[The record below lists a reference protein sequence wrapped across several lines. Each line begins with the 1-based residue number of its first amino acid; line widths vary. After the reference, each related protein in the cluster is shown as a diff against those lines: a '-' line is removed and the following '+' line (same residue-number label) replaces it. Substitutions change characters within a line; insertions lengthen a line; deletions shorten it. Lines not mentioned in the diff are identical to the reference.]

1 MSSGCAR
8 VTMSAK
14 GYTLSRRRAWHSEDP
29 NPNPI
34 LPTGQPLITESSQYL
49 CMCVCVCI
57 REGACTRAHASE
69 HAYLHMIVCMHAC
82 MCVYACIYAIFP
94 ILSIKFFNSCVNCN
108 SCYFYW
114 LIALLVTKCVLPYH
128 CDLYSE
134 CDSYTYVYPY
144 NFPFLWYTSNIST
157 CKCILWSIKCA
168 QACGNSV
175 IMHVHSTW
183 QAHKT
188 KLTWNLPIESFTNI
202 NFPIYLCSATDIL
215 ICQSVNC

>member
-1 MSSGCAR
+1 MYPWGCVHPRSCEWAC
-8 VTMSAK
+8 
-14 GYTLSRRRAWHSEDP
+14 
-29 NPNPI
+29 I
-34 LPTGQPLITESSQYL
+34 LTYD
-49 CMCVCVCI
+49 CMHACV
-57 REGACTRAHASE
+57 
-69 HAYLHMIVCMHAC
+69 HAC
-82 MCVYACIYAIFP
+82 MCVYACIYATFP

-202 NFPIYLCSATDIL
+202 NFPYTYVLQLTFLFANLLTVNSSIIFSFSYPTLLIRLVFLPFQLIQCSKSTVVSL
-215 ICQSVNC
+215 TQWQPTWH